1 MTRVILQL
9 WSRFRGLF
17 GEESSNR
24 EFRDEIETHI
34 ALLTE
39 TYVRQGMSKSDAMR
53 AAQRQFGNA
62 ALLEQRQRE
71 ARALLWPS
79 TIVQDVRYA
88 FRILA
93 KSRATTVI
101 SIVSLALGIG
111 VNTTIFTLAKAA
123 LFDELS
129 VRHPEQLRLL
139 AYAQDERSVLRE
151 GTWGDFYTDPQGRT
165 ILHRSRGPSTRS
177 CCAEITVLANS
188 LHSST

>member
-93 KSRATTVI
+93 KSQCDDCNFHRFAG
-101 SIVSLALGIG
+101 ARYWCQY
-111 VNTTIFTLAKAA
+111 N
-123 LFDELS
+123 D
-129 VRHPEQLRLL
+129 
-139 AYAQDERSVLRE
+139 
-151 GTWGDFYTDPQGRT
+151 
-165 ILHRSRGPSTRS
+165 LHA
-177 CCAEITVLANS
+177 C
-188 LHSST
+188 